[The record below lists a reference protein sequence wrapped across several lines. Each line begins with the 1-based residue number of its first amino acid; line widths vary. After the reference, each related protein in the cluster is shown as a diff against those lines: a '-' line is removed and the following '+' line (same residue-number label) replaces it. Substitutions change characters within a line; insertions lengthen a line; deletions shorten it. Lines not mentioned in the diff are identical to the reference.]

1 MKELTK
7 KDKELV
13 LSDISARLPYGIFV
27 KDNHES
33 LDGKPIIYTLDYH
46 PWIDTCKPFLRPLSS
61 MTEDERKELS
71 DLINKEINSNDDD
84 FPFSLYGTTGI
95 KCNLGGDRFY
105 FDEMI
110 TVYDW
115 LNAHHFDYRGLIEKG
130 LAIKVTEDNN
140 PYNI

>member
-13 LSDISARLPYGIFV
+13 LIDISARLPYGIFV

-61 MTEDERKELS
+61 MTEDERNELS
-71 DLINKEINSNDDD
+71 DLINKPSVSHISVYSLPCDTNSILVGLWRLIL
-84 FPFSLYGTTGI
+84 PFLI
-95 KCNLGGDRFY
+95 KTYLPS
-105 FDEMI
+105 I
-110 TVYDW
+110 
-115 LNAHHFDYRGLIEKG
+115 
-130 LAIKVTEDNN
+130 
-140 PYNI
+140 